1 MVSLVC
7 CNQVL
12 ELNVNSLSLYG
23 PTAVQPQSVSVYQY
37 GVYQYQGC
45 YTDSPSDRV
54 LTGRQWFD
62 NDMTLEMCAS
72 WCYTYEYFG
81 TEFETQCFCGSSITG
96 SQQVPDSECTSSC
109 PGNID
114 EYCVR
119 PLLYCLHPS

>member
-12 ELNVNSLSLYG
+12 ELNVNSLTLYG
-23 PTAVQPQSVSVYQY
+23 PTAVQPQSV

-45 YTDSPSDRV
+45 FTDSPSDRV

-62 NDMTLEMCAS
+62 NEMTLEKCAS
-72 WCYTYEYFG
+72 WCSTYEYFG

-96 SQQVPDSECTSSC
+96 SQQVADSECTSSC
-109 PGNID
+109 PGNIN

-119 PLLYCLHPS
+119 PLLCCLHPS